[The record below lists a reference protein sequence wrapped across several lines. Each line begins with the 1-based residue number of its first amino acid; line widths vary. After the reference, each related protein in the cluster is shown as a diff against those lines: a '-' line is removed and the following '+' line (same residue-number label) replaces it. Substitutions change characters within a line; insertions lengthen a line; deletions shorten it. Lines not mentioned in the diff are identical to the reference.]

1 MKYFFALSILLLSS
15 ECFGQQKPVVQT
27 NSGPVQGE
35 IKETVLLKKPY
46 QSFRGIPYAKPP
58 LGDLR
63 YQPPVPAEPWQQTLN
78 ATKDASA
85 CPQIDETTN
94 NRYVGDEDC
103 LYINVFTP
111 LTMSKGPMHKKA
123 VMVWIYGGSYNAGSS
138 LTSYYGPDM
147 LLDQDIVVVTF
158 NYRLGAL
165 GFLSLSRSEALGN
178 AGLKDQVLALK
189 WVQQNIA
196 KFGGDPRRVTIF
208 GESAGS
214 AVIHFLVLSPL
225 TKGLFVRAIA
235 MSGSSISPW
244 AFHTA
249 DQAMNEAKKLAKYL
263 GSDAQDSDAL
273 WQFYKTAPAK
283 DIVNGSQYMDGVT
296 QTLTIPF
303 RPSLELNRPGA
314 VITDCPFSL
323 YKTGRFNKV
332 PIMMG
337 QTREEALGFTRPGY
351 TGAND
356 TWTEFDGLLDIGK
369 DVFDRF
375 AKGSYDVF
383 LTNYYYTAPT
393 DLTRKI
399 IKQQDSSIPIYSYVF
414 TYDSPYA
421 WHRQGGNNLN
431 GTAHADDLQYVFHN
445 QMIPEPT
452 DPNDPVNLFRR
463 KVSAMWANFAKCG
476 NPTPAHYNPSN
487 VVWEESGPRG
497 LQMNINAEDKIQP
510 PDVSP
515 EARQIEDYMEQTIPA
530 KTGCSARSK

>member
-1 MKYFFALSILLLSS
+1 MKHLLALSLLLLSS
-15 ECFGQQKPVVQT
+15 ECFGQPAPVVHT
-27 NSGPVQGE
+27 NSGPVRGE
-35 IKETVLLKKPY
+35 VKETFLLKKKY
-46 QSFRGIPYAKPP
+46 LSFRGIPYAKPP

-63 YQPPVPAEPWQQTLN
+63 YQPPVPAEPWQKILN
-78 ATKDASA
+78 ATKDAPA
-85 CPQIDETTN
+85 CPQIDEVNN

-103 LYINVFTP
+103 LYINVFSPITS
-111 LTMSKGPMHKKA
+111 SKTHVHKKA
-123 VMVWIYGGSYNAGSS
+123 VMLWIYGGSFNAGSS
-138 LTSYYGPDM
+138 LTSFYGPDM
-147 LLDQDIVVVTF
+147 LVDQDIVLVTF

-178 AGLKDQVLALK
+178 AGMKDQVLAMH

-214 AVIHFLVLSPL
+214 AAIHFQVLSPL
-225 TKGLFVRAIA
+225 TKGLYVRAIA

-249 DQAMNEAKKLAKYL
+249 DQAMNEAKKLANYL
-263 GSDAQDSDAL
+263 GSNAQDSDAL
-273 WQFYKTAPAK
+273 WQFYKNAPAK
-283 DIVNGSQYMDGVT
+283 DLVNGSQYMDGVT
-296 QTLTIPF
+296 QTLTLPF
-303 RPSLELNRPGA
+303 RPSMELNRPGA
-314 VITDCPFSL
+314 FITDCPISL

-332 PIMMG
+332 PLMMG
-337 QTREEALGFTRPGY
+337 QTKEEALGFTRPGY
-351 TGAND
+351 TGTND
-356 TWTEFDGLLDIGK
+356 TWTEFDGLIDIGK

-383 LTNYYYTAPT
+383 LTDYYYTAPT

-399 IKQQDSSIPIYSYVF
+399 IKQQDSSIPIYSYIF
-414 TYDSPYA
+414 EFDSPYA
-421 WHRQGGNNLN
+421 WHRQNGENLN

-445 QMIPEPT
+445 EMTREPT

-476 NPTPAHYNPSN
+476 NPTPPHYNPSN

-497 LQMNINAEDKIQP
+497 LQMNINTEDKIQL
-510 PDVSP
+510 PDISP
-515 EARQIEDYMEQTIPA
+515 RTRQMEDYMEQTIPA
-530 KTGCSARSK
+530 KTGCTRRNK